1 MNVSGGRRKSKAKE
15 KSGEVF
21 SSEKKKKSRVSGMV
35 WSLQTGNTSVCVDPG
50 VSLVAPVSKVQML
63 LK

>member
-21 SSEKKKKSRVSGMV
+21 SSEKKKSRVSGMV

>member
-21 SSEKKKKSRVSGMV
+21 SSEKKKN
-35 WSLQTGNTSVCVDPG
+35 QE
-50 VSLVAPVSKVQML
+50 
-63 LK
+63 

>member
-21 SSEKKKKSRVSGMV
+21 SSEKKKIKSEWHGLEFADREHIC
-35 WSLQTGNTSVCVDPG
+35 VC
-50 VSLVAPVSKVQML
+50 
-63 LK
+63 